1 MMAKSKIALVTGGSR
16 GIGRE
21 TVLSLAKKGMDVVVT
36 FYSKKDEAEAVV
48 TEVET
53 LGKKAFALLLNVA
66 DVVSLDQFIVD
77 LKSGLT
83 QTFGVEKID
92 YLVNNAGIGLPI
104 PSIEA
109 TTEEQFDT
117 LMNIH
122 LKGTFFLT
130 QKLIPIL
137 NDNGGI
143 VNITTGLTR
152 FTLPG
157 SGAYAMMKAAA
168 ESFTKYLAKELGSK
182 GIRANAVAPGAVAT
196 DFSGGRLRDTPQAQ
210 EWAAGIAALGR
221 VAAPDDISGVVSF
234 LCSDDAKWVTG
245 QRIEVSGG
253 AFL

>member
-1 MMAKSKIALVTGGSR
+1 MAQHKIALVTGGSR
-16 GIGRE
+16 GIGKE
-21 TVLSLAKKGMDVVVT
+21 TVLNLAHKGLDVIIT
-36 FYSKKDEAEAVV
+36 YLSKKEEAEQVV
-48 TEVET
+48 TEVEA
-53 LGKKAFALLLNVA
+53 LGQKALALQLNIA
-66 DVVSLDQFIVD
+66 NTSSLGVFVTSLQA
-77 LKSGLT
+77 GLN
-83 QTFGVEKID
+83 QVFGTDKID
-92 YLVNNAGIGLPI
+92 FLVNNAGIGLPI

-109 TTEEQFDT
+109 TTEEQFDE

-130 QKLIPIL
+130 QKLISLL

-168 ESFTKYLAKELGSK
+168 ESFTKYLAKELGAR

-210 EWAAGIAALGR
+210 QWAASVAALGR
-221 VAAPDDISGVVSF
+221 VATPDDISGVIGF
-234 LCSDDAKWVTG
+234 LCSDDARWVTG